1 MKKTLW
7 MLGVAVAALTS
18 CTQNE
23 VLDVPESKLIAF
35 DSFVDKPTRA
45 TNDVKN
51 SNINSFYVYGTHG
64 QKENDIFTRKDGNG
78 DFYLNGLKVYNGAN
92 GWTYAHKPWLANK
105 IFRFAAYT
113 DGLGQ
118 ANESDNSAQYTNV
131 SFIPNTTYAAQGD
144 TPGATDINAFVTQA
158 ESANYLNLWGLKF
171 EDYEVGSN
179 TKDLV
184 VAVPFEQ
191 TIQDLTSAP
200 GLVNLTFKH
209 MLAKV
214 QFEFIHGD
222 EDNTA
227 SLEIEPFNVTVKDNA
242 NLLVLFGTKTE
253 NGNNVTDP
261 VIRWTEGS
269 EERTLN
275 FFPKEGSEN
284 QSWNAGSKVQEF
296 YVIPQANTNINV
308 DNITLHSLDS
318 EGNITHTYTIS
329 NFNLMLGSQ
338 NKWLP
343 GYLYRYYATI
353 QPNSHNIHFSVSVSD
368 FVDPDYADKE
378 IK

>member
-7 MLGVAVAALTS
+7 MLGAAVAALTS
-18 CTQNE
+18 CTESE
-23 VLDVPESKLIAF
+23 VLDVPESKMIGF
-35 DSFVDKPTRA
+35 ESFVDKPTRA

-51 SNINSFYVYGTHG
+51 STINSFYVYGTHG
-64 QKENDIFTRKDGNG
+64 KKNGTFTREDGNG
-78 DFYLNGLKVYNGAN
+78 EFYLNGLKVYNGAN

-105 IFRFAAYT
+105 TFRFAAYT
-113 DGLGQ
+113 DGVG
-118 ANESDNSAQYTNV
+118 AADPNSATAQNSNV
-131 SFIPNTTYAAQGD
+131 SFIPNTTYDD
-144 TPGATDINAFVTQA
+144 TQASLEDTDINDFFSDT
-158 ESANYLNLWGLKF
+158 EYLDKLNLWGLKF
-171 EDYEVGSN
+171 EDYEVGNN

-191 TIQDLTSAP
+191 TIQELTTAP

-227 SLEIEPFNVTVKDNA
+227 YLEIEPFDVPVRDNA
-242 NLLVLFGTKTE
+242 NLLVLFGTKNE

-261 VIRWTEGS
+261 VIKWTVGT
-269 EERTLN
+269 EERVLE
-275 FFPKEGSEN
+275 FFPQENSVNQTWNSGSI
-284 QSWNAGSKVQEF
+284 VQEF
-296 YVIPQANTNINV
+296 YVIPQANDNINV

-329 NFNLMLGSQ
+329 NFNLALGSQ
-338 NKWLP
+338 LKWLP

-368 FVDPDYADKE
+368 FIDPDYADQE
-378 IK
+378 IQ